1 MMVESWSSTKKKQK
15 NFLIQ
20 WTRIQSIMQN
30 NLMMQMKL
38 TKVLKKQNNVHAD
51 MKHRCIN

>member
-38 TKVLKKQNNVHAD
+38 TKVSKKQNNVHAD